1 MGTFTFLPF
10 IREVNLHQST
20 MLNLVKSQISR
31 PNYFW
36 QPNICW
42 TAKFCEDTLNHGQA
56 ITTGRFY
63 VLWLELKSLTLTSQK
78 LMVKFGTD
86 AKYFPENQT
95 CSFGEMTT
103 SIMNQRT
110 NQQTYVITIP
120 PDRWYKYVITYH
132 SHDWNISIMWGQFY
146 LESLTAVVAQRT
158 TVWVNKKSPL
168 KFSDIFSQKVGNF

>member
-1 MGTFTFLPF
+1 MWERRGVAYRRHNWAVFAAHCRLKAIGNGDEHRTLWSQSCDKAMLTMGTFTFLPF

-120 PDRWYKYVITYH
+120 PDR
-132 SHDWNISIMWGQFY
+132 
-146 LESLTAVVAQRT
+146 
-158 TVWVNKKSPL
+158 
-168 KFSDIFSQKVGNF
+168 